1 MRSYIQSGL
10 DEGATLVTGGLA
22 PCGPNGDDEGY
33 WTRPTIFTDTRP
45 DMRIVREEIF
55 GPVVCVI
62 PFRDEAEALAR
73 ANDTEFGLGAG
84 VFTRDV
90 AQATRVSA
98 ALEAGTVWVNQ
109 YGILHNSVPFG
120 GFKASG
126 VGRELGTYGI
136 AEYCQVKGVHL
147 NLTQTV

>member
-1 MRSYIQSGL
+1 M
-10 DEGATLVTGGLA
+10 TGGLE
-22 PCGPNGDDEGY
+22 PCGPNGDDEGF
-33 WTRPTIFTDTRP
+33 WQRPTVFTNTRP

-62 PFRDEAEALAR
+62 PFKDEEEALR
-73 ANDTEFGLGAG
+73 LANDTEFGLGAG
-84 VFTRDV
+84 VFTSDV
-90 AQATRVSA
+90 SQATRISS

-120 GFKASG
+120 GFKCSG
-126 VGRELGTYGI
+126 IGRELGTYGI
-136 AEYCQVKGVHL
+136 SEYCQVKSVHL